1 MALNTFA
8 TPFASTAA
16 YGEDGTTAKQ
26 STSPPR
32 PSSLARQ
39 SSDETQVQD
48 NDVRELAR
56 TWTERSRRQSM
67 RSEAYGSPFDAEK
80 GSILDPD
87 ADNFNPRAWTKAM
100 LQLQDED
107 DTKFKGR
114 KAGVVFRNLNAY
126 GYNTGADFQ
135 KTVGNFAWQIWG
147 GLQGLLGRSK
157 VRVDILR
164 DLDGVIYPGEL
175 LVVLGPPGSGCSTF
189 LKTLAGETHGFTIDE
204 KSHLNYSGISYD
216 TLKKNFRGE
225 SMYTAEQDVHF
236 PMLTVGKTLYFAA
249 RARAPRFM

>member
-8 TPFASTAA
+8 TPIGSSSAQIDGQLTRKLTHPSRPASP
-16 YGEDGTTAKQ
+16 G
-26 STSPPR
+26 
-32 PSSLARQ
+32 RQ
-39 SSDETQVQD
+39 SSDETEVEQAE
-48 NDVRELAR
+48 VRDLAR
-56 TWTERSRRQSM
+56 TWTERSRRQSTA
-67 RSEAYGSPFDAEK
+67 SEAYGNPFDAEK

-87 ADNFNPRAWTKAM
+87 SDTFDPRAWTKAM
-100 LQLQDED
+100 LRLQDED

-114 KAGVVFRNLNAY
+114 KAGVAFRSLNAY
-126 GYNTGADFQ
+126 GYSTGADFQ
-135 KTVGNFAWQIWG
+135 KTVGNFVWQIWG
-147 GLQGLLGRSK
+147 AVQGLTGRSN

-164 DLDGVIYPGEL
+164 ELDGVVYPGEL

-189 LKTLAGETHGFTIDE
+189 LKTLAGETHGYTVD
-204 KSHLNYSGISYD
+204 SNSYLNYSGISYEQ
-216 TLKKNFRGE
+216 LKKNFRGE